1 MRPVAQP
8 PSPFPAPPA
17 RVLFIDDQ
25 PDGKGLFREY
35 LEFCGFR
42 VTIASGLD
50 VGLHTDVNLP
60 DVIVIDLAVPRVDG
74 FETIRQLKA
83 HPTTSRIPMVALS
96 GLSGD
101 HIPLARAAGADVCLA
116 KPCVPSQVARA
127 IQTLLVWQRS
137 RPLAVQ
143 THGSTRND

>member
-8 PSPFPAPPA
+8 STPFPPPAA

-25 PDGKGLFREY
+25 PDAKGLYREY

-50 VGLHTDVNLP
+50 LVVHSDVNVP
-60 DVIVIDLAVPRVDG
+60 DVIVIDLAMPCVDG

-83 HPTTSRIPMVALS
+83 HPATSRIPMVALS
-96 GLSGD
+96 GLSSD

-137 RPLAVQ
+137 RHLAAD
-143 THGSTRND
+143 GSR

>member
-1 MRPVAQP
+1 MRPAAQP
-8 PSPFPAPPA
+8 QLPPGMAPAL
-17 RVLFIDDQ
+17 VLFIDDQ
-25 PDGKGLFREY
+25 PDAKGLYREY

-50 VGLHTDVNLP
+50 VVVRTDAHLP
-60 DVIVIDLAVPRVDG
+60 DIIVIDLAGPRVDG

-83 HPTTSRIPMVALS
+83 HPSTSRIPMVALS
-96 GLSGD
+96 GLSGE

-137 RPLAVQ
+137 RQSV
-143 THGSTRND
+143 